1 VPLVFVKKS
10 FFSLREEKENA
21 MTNVTRLYVFQL
33 GLFVEE
39 GAGAPI
45 PVPGY
50 LIQTSDHT
58 NILVDSGYPLDGSFV
73 PDKGN
78 TIEMFSIVE
87 QLAALNVRPEDINML
102 VCTHLDPDHSGNH
115 ELFPHAEMIVQRSH
129 YEFARSST
137 SLRFTLTRPHWDRPH
152 LRYRLVEGDTELVP
166 GVQLIETS
174 GHVPGHQSLLVY
186 LPETGPVLLTS
197 DAVFRQRSFTPDRKE
212 EARDLNAEDA
222 LASTHKLLNLAKK
235 EQVSLVIFGHD
246 GEQWPA
252 IKKSPQFYA

>member
-1 VPLVFVKKS
+1 
-10 FFSLREEKENA
+10 
-21 MTNVTRLYVFQL
+21 MTHVTRLYVFQL
-33 GLFVEE
+33 GLMFVE
-39 GAGAPI
+39 GADLPI

-50 LIQTSDHT
+50 LLQTSDHI

-73 PDKGN
+73 PDEGS
-78 TIEMFSIVE
+78 TIEQFSIVK
-87 QLAALNVRPEDINML
+87 QLAALNIKPEDINIL

-115 ELFPHAEMIVQRSH
+115 ELFPHAELVVQRSH
-129 YEFARSST
+129 YEFARVSS
-137 SLRFTLTRPHWDRPH
+137 LPRFTLTRPHWDRPH

-174 GHVPGHQSLLVY
+174 GHVPGHQSLLVH

-197 DAVFRQRSFTPDRKE
+197 DAVFRQRSFTPDRKAE
-212 EARDLNAEDA
+212 VRDLNAEDA

-246 GEQWPA
+246 GELWST
-252 IKKSPQFYA
+252 IKKAPLYYA